1 MGIWKFDPYHAQV
14 ELSAKHLG
22 MNDLTHFGTDPTDRR
37 RTCTA
42 R

>member
-1 MGIWKFDPYHAQV
+1 MGIWKFDPYPPGRVIRQA
-14 ELSAKHLG
+14 LG